1 MSVHPVIICLFI
13 FFFILPPSA
22 DTTVKCFKGFSGDGR
37 PFKQRLC
44 QTEYC
49 IKTTEPTGGA
59 TYGCDD
65 FTPFCKK
72 DECVVTS
79 KQSKVCCCNTDLCN
93 SSPITFWPVS
103 LLFFIL
109 FSYFMSSY

>member
-1 MSVHPVIICLFI
+1 M
-13 FFFILPPSA
+13 PPSVNS
-22 DTTVKCFKGFSGDGR
+22 TVKCFKGFSGDGR

-65 FTPFCKK
+65 FTPFCKVGLR
-72 DECVVTS
+72 EERTR
-79 KQSKVCCCNTDLCN
+79 
-93 SSPITFWPVS
+93 IEMRIMF
-103 LLFFIL
+103 
-109 FSYFMSSY
+109 

>member
-1 MSVHPVIICLFI
+1 MTRKAYYPVIICLFFV
-13 FFFILPPSA
+13 FFFLPSPTES
-22 DTTVKCFKGFSGDGR
+22 TVKCFKGFSGDGR

-49 IKTTEPTGGA
+49 IKTSEPTGGA

-65 FTPFCKK
+65 FTPFCKS

-93 SSPITFWPVS
+93 SSSKSFSFVLIVF
-103 LLFFIL
+103 LFLFLIL
-109 FSYFMSSY
+109 Q

>member
-1 MSVHPVIICLFI
+1 MTRKAYYPVIICLFSV
-13 FFFILPPSA
+13 FFFLPSPTES
-22 DTTVKCFKGFSGDGR
+22 TVKCFKGFSGDGR

-49 IKTTEPTGGA
+49 IKTSEPTGGA

-65 FTPFCKK
+65 FTPFCKS

-79 KQSKVCCCNTDLCN
+79 KQSKTG
-93 SSPITFWPVS
+93 S
-103 LLFFIL
+103 LMMIHI
-109 FSYFMSSY
+109 